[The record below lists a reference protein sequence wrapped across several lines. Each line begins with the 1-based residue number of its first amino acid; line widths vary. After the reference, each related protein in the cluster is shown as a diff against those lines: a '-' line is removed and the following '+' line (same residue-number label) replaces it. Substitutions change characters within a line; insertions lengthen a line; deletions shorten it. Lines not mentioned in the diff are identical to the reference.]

1 MFKKS
6 SKKCFQLADA
16 HLCFGVNEDFG
27 QRGRHH
33 QVMMENM
40 VTITITITTMITTTF
55 TTITTIIALAIR
67 LPCLVDRLEGFV
79 TLWKKNG
86 EIITVARQI
95 IDKVTMMIV
104 MMIAMMVTMM
114 VMKVWK
120 YINLSCHLH
129 DDSC

>member
-6 SKKCFQLADA
+6 SKKCFQLANA

-33 QVMMENM
+33 QVMTEKM
-40 VTITITITTMITTTF
+40 VTITITITTMITN
-55 TTITTIIALAIR
+55 TITTIIALATR

-95 IDKVTMMIV
+95 IDKVTLMMV
-104 MMIAMMVTMM
+104 MMVTMM

-120 YINLSCHLH
+120 YINLSSHPH